1 MSSITT
7 TSLHPILD
15 EMPNNVV
22 SYLKAGAMGL
32 AITVGEDGFATDA
45 FTWVV
50 ANNATT
56 LRFGA
61 DHGSKT
67 LANLQRDNR
76 VSVQIIGPDNLVF
89 LIKGT
94 AKSIRADL
102 DAVPMGIEVWEVD
115 VSGARDQSWEGA
127 APLPFFVQWSGDD
140 RDELIKAEMD
150 AYEEMRN
157 A

>member
-1 MSSITT
+1 MSAITT
-7 TSLHPILD
+7 TSLHPILP
-15 EMPNNVV
+15 EMPNQVV

-32 AITVGEDGFATDA
+32 ALTVGKDGYPTDS

-50 ANNATT
+50 AKDAKT

-67 LANLQRDNR
+67 LGNLQRDNK
-76 VSVQIIGPDNLVF
+76 VAIQVVGPDNLVF

-94 AKSIRADL
+94 AKSIKADL
-102 DAVPMGIEVWEVD
+102 DAVPMGIEIWEVD
-115 VSGARDQSWEGA
+115 VIGARDQSWEGA

-140 RDELIKAEMD
+140 RENLIKAEQN
-150 AYEEMRN
+150 AYDEMKT